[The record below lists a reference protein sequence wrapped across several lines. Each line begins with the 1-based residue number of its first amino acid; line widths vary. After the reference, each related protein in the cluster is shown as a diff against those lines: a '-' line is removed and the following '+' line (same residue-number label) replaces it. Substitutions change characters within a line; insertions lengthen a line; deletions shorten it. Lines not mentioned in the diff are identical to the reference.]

1 MKGTPSSSIIYFFM
15 DNSTI
20 FSWSPEYR
28 FSPPNYDTIEEYCDE
43 SISINL
49 TKQKTPRKRKGN
61 KDNSVVISKKPRK
74 SKKLVKEENKKKYE
88 EFMKAVRENNS
99 FKDQVLTEEG
109 KKLRDE
115 IFESPNV
122 SDVVILYEPDF
133 KSVRDI
139 GLQMATEEEL
149 EESYKRVHSTSS
161 FDKLHADKPT
171 KSPANLKAK
180 PTNLHVSEDTSSH
193 NVDLY
198 RGDSDKINISN
209 KTMEPLTD
217 SGETLE
223 SLEENGSSGIIEET
237 EHLFNSTSVVEET
250 NEVISKLSDR
260 NKQTVVEELG
270 TQNSA
275 YSDDGSIVFVDI
287 KGKDTL
293 FGNRTLDK
301 QKNDSLPE
309 RDRILTK
316 SSKKPRRNVPVRRLE
331 FIDNSSQTY
340 SSYFGER
347 SSSRFQSEISGGE
360 ISQYNSS
367 LLSSV
372 KNKFNEGDYSN
383 VSKRQLVES
392 SEDSLMVKDNCS
404 FNKTQEYVLS
414 SVSTLDDM
422 LRILDQEKVQSFRKL
437 FPPKIVKIGE
447 GSFGEVYCGRNS
459 DNKNII
465 YKVTPFEPD
474 SKKVTTINGTI
485 LKGCREIT
493 MEYMVTNELSKL
505 NYMSTYSCDNFVKL
519 YKCTIVN
526 GMYPKILLDA
536 WKAYKRNNGAFN
548 DDPTVY
554 RNSVKH
560 FLVFELEDA
569 GIELEKYFNLTKPQ
583 AYSIIFQLIHCLR
596 IAEEVYQFEHRDLH
610 ESNILIQDVDEN
622 ANIEYKYN
630 LHEYRL
636 KSFGVKVKII
646 DYTLSRMSLKNEK
659 YYLNLEEVDGLF
671 NESFNQDSF
680 QFIYPKMRELLDG
693 DWSKFCSKNNILWIS
708 YHVKRL
714 FSFKNIRDQQFLD
727 YFKNDVSKME
737 CLEELF
743 NDEKFIEFQKDFI
756 V

>member
-1 MKGTPSSSIIYFFM
+1 M
-15 DNSTI
+15 DNSLI

-28 FSPPNYDTIEEYCDE
+28 FSPPNNDTIEEYCDE
-43 SISINL
+43 SISVNL
-49 TKQKTPRKRKGN
+49 AKQKIPRKRKGN
-61 KDNSVVISKKPRK
+61 RDDSVVILKKPRK

-88 EFMKAVRENNS
+88 EFMKAVKENDPL
-99 FKDQVLTEEG
+99 KDQVLTEER

-139 GLQMATEEEL
+139 GLKMATEEEL

-161 FDKLHADKPT
+161 FGKLHADKPIKLPEILKT
-171 KSPANLKAK
+171 KS
-180 PTNLHVSEDTSSH
+180 TNLHVSEDTSSH
-193 NVDLY
+193 NLDLY
-198 RGDSDKINISN
+198 RGDSDRIDISN
-209 KTMEPLTD
+209 KTMKLLTD

-223 SLEENGSSGIIEET
+223 SLEENGDSRIVEKT
-237 EHLFNSTSVVEET
+237 EHLFDSTSAIEET
-250 NEVISKLSDR
+250 NGVISQQSDMI
-260 NKQTVVEELG
+260 KQTVFEEFG

-275 YSDDGSIVFVDI
+275 YSDDGSIVFIDI
-287 KGKDTL
+287 KGKDTS
-293 FGNRTLDK
+293 FENRTLDK
-301 QKNDSLPE
+301 PKNDSLFE
-309 RDRILTK
+309 RDRTSTK

-331 FIDNSSQTY
+331 LIDDSNQTY
-340 SSYFGER
+340 FSYFRER
-347 SSSRFQSEISGGE
+347 YSSKFQSETSGGE
-360 ISQYNSS
+360 ISHCNSS
-367 LLSSV
+367 LLSSI
-372 KNKFNEGDYSN
+372 KNKSNEGDYSN
-383 VSKRQLVES
+383 VSNRQLVES
-392 SEDSLMVKDNCS
+392 SEDSLMVKVNYS
-404 FNKTQEYVLS
+404 SNKIQEHALS
-414 SVSTLDDM
+414 SVETLDEM
-422 LRILDQEKVQSFRKL
+422 LEILDQKKVQSFRKL
-437 FPPKIVKIGE
+437 FPSKIVKIGE

-459 DNKNII
+459 NNINVI

-474 SKKVTTINGTI
+474 SKKAITINGTI
-485 LKGCREIT
+485 LKCCREIT

-505 NYMSTYSCDNFVKL
+505 SDMSTYSCDNFVKL
-519 YKCTIVN
+519 YKCTVIN

-536 WKAYKRNNGAFN
+536 WKTYKKNNGAFN

-554 RNSVKH
+554 KNSVKH

-569 GIELEKYFNLTKPQ
+569 GVELEKYSDLTKSQ
-583 AYSIIFQLIHCLR
+583 AFSIIFQLIHCLR

-622 ANIEYKYN
+622 TNIEYKYN
-630 LHEYRL
+630 LHEYQL

-671 NESFNQDSF
+671 NKSFNQDSF

-693 DWSKFCSKNNILWIS
+693 DWSKFCSKNNILWIN

-727 YFKNDVSKME
+727 YFKYDVSKME